1 MTTNDQIIKPKT
13 SFMQQDLLNIAVFQ
27 LDLRWENP
35 EANRVKIDELL
46 LDISTNTDVVFLPE
60 MFTTGFSMNV
70 SKLAET
76 MDGETVQWMKN
87 RSSEHQLA
95 ICGSLIIQENGKF
108 YNRLLFVEPS
118 GEIHFYNKRHLF
130 TMGNEE
136 SHFQK
141 GTERLIVPY
150 KGWRICPLICYDLRF
165 PVWSRNRN
173 EYDLLI
179 YSANWPN
186 ARNDV
191 WNTLLKARAI
201 ENQCYVVGVN
211 RVGIDGSEIDYS
223 GNSQVLNPKGEHLT
237 KSLSDAEEVVFAS
250 LSYQEMADFRTKF
263 PVLNDADDYCLI
275 EK

>member
-1 MTTNDQIIKPKT
+1 
-13 SFMQQDLLNIAVFQ
+13 MQQDLLNIAVFQ
-27 LDLRWENP
+27 LDLVWENP
-35 EANRVKIDELL
+35 EANRAKIDELL
-46 LDISTNTDVVFLPE
+46 QDINANTDIVFLPE

-76 MDGETVQWMKN
+76 MDGETVQWMKK

-95 ICGSLIIQENGKF
+95 VCGSLIIQENGQF
-108 YNRLLFVEPS
+108 YNRSVFVEPS

-130 TMGNEE
+130 TMGDEE

-173 EYDLLI
+173 EYDLLV

-186 ARNDV
+186 ARNEV

-211 RVGIDGSEIDYS
+211 RVGSDGSEIDYS
-223 GNSQVLNPKGEHLT
+223 GYSQVLNPKGELLA
-237 KSLSDAEEVVFAS
+237 KSLSNAEEVLIAS
-250 LSYQEMADFRTKF
+250 LSFQEMVDFRTKF
-263 PVLNDADDYCLI
+263 PVLNDSDDFSLI

>member
-1 MTTNDQIIKPKT
+1 
-13 SFMQQDLLNIAVFQ
+13 MQHELLNIAVFQ
-27 LDLRWENP
+27 LDLVWENH
-35 EANRVKIDELL
+35 EANRAKIDELL
-46 LDISTNTDVVFLPE
+46 HTIDTNTDVVFLPE

-70 SKLAET
+70 SELAET
-76 MDGETVQWMKN
+76 MDGETILWMKK

-95 ICGSLIIQENGKF
+95 LCGSLIIQENGNF
-108 YNRLLFVEPS
+108 YNRSVFVEPS

-136 SHFQK
+136 RHFQK
-141 GTERLIVPY
+141 GTERLIVQY

-173 EYDLLI
+173 EYDLLV

-186 ARNDV
+186 ARNEV

-211 RVGIDGSEIDYS
+211 RIGNDGNGIDYS
-223 GNSQVLNPKGEHLT
+223 GDSQVFSPKGKELA
-237 KSLSDAEEVVFAS
+237 KSLSDQEELLTAS
-250 LSYQEMADFRTKF
+250 LSFSEITKFRLRF
-263 PVLNDADDYCLI
+263 PVLNDADDFYAG
-275 EK
+275 KK